1 MPLRAM
7 EWGCGERWGEDPC
20 GCKPAREGGERPSG
34 WQCAT
39 GEREQ
44 TCVGASVPLEF
55 ITPCEP
61 LSTEEPV
68 ADKGPFA
75 GMEAHVGPQQGC
87 LPESL
92 AAVGDMAHVLL
103 LALLARPG
111 NGDGKEGKGKAV
123 REEIEDGGRMGW
135 REDVGAGQRAQRR

>member
-1 MPLRAM
+1 MRSHLGGSVP
-7 EWGCGERWGEDPC
+7 
-20 GCKPAREGGERPSG
+20 PA
-34 WQCAT
+34 

-44 TCVGASVPLEF
+44 TCVGASMPLEL

-75 GMEAHVGPQQGC
+75 SMEADVGPQQGC

-92 AAVGDMAHVLL
+92 ATVGDMAHVLL
-103 LALLARPG
+103 LALLSRPG
-111 NGDGKEGKGKAV
+111 DGGWEGGRGRNGEGGDGRRGQV
-123 REEIEDGGRMGW
+123 REHRS
-135 REDVGAGQRAQRR
+135 

>member
-1 MPLRAM
+1 M
-7 EWGCGERWGEDPC
+7 EWGCRERWGEDPC
-20 GCKPAREGGERPSG
+20 GCQLPGKGDERPSG

-55 ITPCEP
+55 ITPREP

-75 GMEAHVGPQQGC
+75 GVEAHVGPQQGG
-87 LPESL
+87 LPERL

-103 LALLARPG
+103 LALLSRPG
-111 NGDGKEGKGKAV
+111 DGEWEGGRGKGV
-123 REEIEDGGRMGW
+123 REKMGQGGMERGWGGRS
-135 REDVGAGQRAQRR
+135 ESTEVRR

>member
-7 EWGCGERWGEDPC
+7 EWGCGDWWGEDPC
-20 GCKPAREGGERPSG
+20 GCKPAREGGEKPSG
-34 WQCAT
+34 RQGAT

-55 ITPCEP
+55 ITSCEP

-68 ADKGPFA
+68 ADKGPLA
-75 GMEAHVGPQQGC
+75 GMQAYVGPQQGC

-92 AAVGDMAHVLL
+92 ATVGDMAHVLL
-103 LALLARPG
+103 LALLSRPG
-111 NGDGKEGKGKAV
+111 DGEWEGGKGNAV
-123 REEIEDGGRMGW
+123 RKE
-135 REDVGAGQRAQRR
+135 